1 MPSRLRGRRR
11 AKRERTPIQPIQP
24 IRPIILSASAG
35 DAKLDEASFSLVAAT
50 PSTECVLQLDKVSAP
65 SKLAGAARTPPSS
78 PPRAPPG
85 NNNSTSPPR
94 SLSSPH
100 YGAVAAATGEET
112 ARQLQDRRQ
121 TVSVM
126 LEAMERVMIHRTLSA
141 FGGALSE
148 GPTGTHIPTGGRECL
163 AGFEA
168 AVARRTAAAHALGRE
183 SLHHLRTAHPAVVRW
198 CVTMPIGL
206 LSVGVYYLDL
216 AADSAVAYQL
226 YVAGEPI
233 WSAESVAFICLQYFA
248 VHLVSRSGS
257 NPRHPSP
264 LASPKSPRQRPMC
277 MCMYMCM

>member
-11 AKRERTPIQPIQP
+11 AKRERTPIQPIQS
-24 IRPIILSASAG
+24 IRPIILSAGAG

-148 GPTGTHIPTGGRECL
+148 GPTGGRECL

-168 AVARRTAAAHALGRE
+168 AVARRIAAAHALGRE
-183 SLHHLRTAHPAVVRW
+183 SLHHLRTTHPAVVRW

-264 LASPKSPRQRPMC
+264 LASPKSPRQRPMHVHVVV
-277 MCMYMCM
+277 MCM